1 MSNTEKIIS
10 ELSDKLSEAEKERL
24 IERVRDVELYKEKFA
39 QRIGYIT
46 IVMSFGML
54 AMLSFWE
61 VPEANRDIVS
71 SAFFLLFG
79 TLLGTVY
86 SKFFGSEN
94 VDNSKM
100 RKQ

>member
-1 MSNTEKIIS
+1 MSTPEKIIS

-24 IERVRDVELYKEKFA
+24 IKSVGDGEMYKEKFA

-46 IVMSFGML
+46 IVMSFSML

-79 TLLGTVY
+79 TLLGTVF

-94 VDNSKM
+94 LNNSKSI
-100 RKQ
+100 K